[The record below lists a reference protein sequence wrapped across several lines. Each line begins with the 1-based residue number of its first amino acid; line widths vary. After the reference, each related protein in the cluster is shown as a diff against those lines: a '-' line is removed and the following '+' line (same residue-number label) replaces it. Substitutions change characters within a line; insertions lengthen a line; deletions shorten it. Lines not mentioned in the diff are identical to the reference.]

1 MAEFENVKIGDK
13 VVISRHFGGRSI
25 ATVKKVNKA
34 SFVVDCGNYD
44 MTFMTLSGKEKGGDR
59 WTPTYAYPAT
69 EELIEK
75 VRKENMKANY
85 IYAIRRC
92 KFEDLSYDVLEQ
104 IYNLIK

>member
-1 MAEFENVKIGDK
+1 MEDFENVKIGDK

-44 MTFMTLSGKEKGGDR
+44 MAFMKKGGREKGGST
-59 WTPTYAYPAT
+59 WNSAYAHQAT
-69 EELIEK
+69 DELVK
-75 VRKENMKANY
+75 TVGKENRKAKY
-85 IYAIRRC
+85 VSACRAC
-92 KFEDLSYDVLEQ
+92 KFEDLSYETLEQ

>member
-44 MTFMTLSGKEKGGDR
+44 MTFMTLSGKEKGGDS

-75 VRKENMKANY
+75 VRKENRKANY
-85 IYAIRRC
+85 IYAIRNC
-92 KFEDLSYDVLEQ
+92 KFEDLSYETLEQ

>member
-25 ATVKKVNKA
+25 ATVKKVNKT

-44 MTFMTLSGKEKGGDR
+44 MTFMMLSGKEKGGDK

-69 EELIEK
+69 EEIIEK
-75 VRKENMKANY
+75 VKKENRKAKY
-85 IYAIRRC
+85 IYIIRKC
-92 KFEDLSYDVLEQ
+92 KFEDLSYETLEQ

>member
-1 MAEFENVKIGDK
+1 MAQFENIKIGDK

-44 MTFMTLSGKEKGGDR
+44 MTFMTLSGKEKGGDS

-75 VRKENMKANY
+75 VKKENRKANY
-85 IYAIRRC
+85 IYTIRHC
-92 KFEDLSYDVLEQ
+92 KFEDLSYETLEQ